1 MTGVTKGERIDAK
14 SIVGKTVVGKSGKK
28 LGVVND
34 LVYEVRTGELVYLT
48 IRMPSSYANT
58 FQFEKDE
65 KGFDEIPYNS
75 VISIGDFV
83 VVAEED
89 II

>member
-1 MTGVTKGERIDAK
+1 MAGITKGERLDAK
-14 SIVGKTVVGKSGKK
+14 SVVGKTVVGKSGKK
-28 LGVVND
+28 LGVVSD

-48 IRMPSSYANT
+48 IKMPTSYANT

-65 KGFDEIPYNS
+65 KGSDQIPYNS

>member
-1 MTGVTKGERIDAK
+1 MSGITKGERLDAK
-14 SIVGKTVVGKSGKK
+14 AIVGKTVVGKSGKK
-28 LGVVND
+28 LGIVND
-34 LVYEVRTGELVYLT
+34 LIYEVRTGELVSLT
-48 IRMPSSYANT
+48 IKQPTSYANT
-58 FQFEKDE
+58 FQFERDE
-65 KGFDEIPYNS
+65 KGFEQIPYSS

>member
-1 MTGVTKGERIDAK
+1 MAGVTKGEKIDART
-14 SIVGKTVVGKSGKK
+14 IVGKTIVGKSGKK
-28 LGVVND
+28 IGIVQD
-34 LVYEVRTGELVYLT
+34 LIYEVRTGELVYLSIKGPT
-48 IRMPSSYANT
+48 SYANT

-65 KGFDEIPYNS
+65 NGFAEIPYNA
-75 VISIGDFV
+75 VISVGDFV

>member
-1 MTGVTKGERIDAK
+1 MTGITKGERLDAK
-14 SIVGKTVVGKSGKK
+14 VIVGKTVVGKSGKK

-34 LVYEVRTGELVYLT
+34 LIYEVRTGEIVYLT
-48 IRMPSSYANT
+48 IKTPSTYANT
-58 FQFEKDE
+58 FQFEKDP
-65 KGFDEIPYNS
+65 KGFDQIPYNS

>member
-1 MTGVTKGERIDAK
+1 MTGITKGERLEAK

-28 LGVVND
+28 LGIVSD

-48 IRMPSSYANT
+48 LKAPTSYANT
-58 FQFEKDE
+58 FQFEKDDR
-65 KGFDEIPYNS
+65 GNDQVPYNS

>member
-1 MTGVTKGERIDAK
+1 MAGITKGERLDAK
-14 SIVGKTVVGKSGKK
+14 AIMGKTVVGKSGKK
-28 LGVVND
+28 LGVVSD
-34 LVYEVRTGELVYLT
+34 LVYEVRTGELVYLA
-48 IRMPSSYANT
+48 IKMPTSYANT

-65 KGFDEIPYNS
+65 RGNDQIPYNS

>member
-1 MTGVTKGERIDAK
+1 MSSITKGEKVDAK

-28 LGVVND
+28 LGIVAD
-34 LVYEVRTGELVYLT
+34 LIYEVRTGELVYLT
-48 IRMPSSYANT
+48 IKQATSYANT

-65 KGFDEIPYNS
+65 NHNDEIPYGA
-75 VISIGDFV
+75 VISVGDFV

-89 II
+89 IV

>member
-1 MTGVTKGERIDAK
+1 MAGVTKGERIDART
-14 SIVGKTVVGKSGKK
+14 IVGKTIVGKSGKK
-28 LGVVND
+28 IGTVED
-34 LVYEVRTGELVYLT
+34 LIYEARTGELVYLSVKNPT
-48 IRMPSSYANT
+48 SYANT

-65 KGFDEIPYNS
+65 NGFEEIPYS
-75 VISIGDFV
+75 AVISIGDFV

>member
-1 MTGVTKGERIDAK
+1 MTGITKGERLEAK

-28 LGVVND
+28 LGIVSD
-34 LVYEVRTGELVYLT
+34 LVYEVRTGELVFLT
-48 IRMPSSYANT
+48 IKLPTSYAHT

-65 KGFDEIPYNS
+65 KGNDQIPYSS

>member
-1 MTGVTKGERIDAK
+1 MAGTTKGERIDAK
-14 SIVGKTVVGKSGKK
+14 TIVGKTVVGKSGKK
-28 LGVVND
+28 IGVVSD
-34 LVYEVRTGELVYLT
+34 LMYEIRTGELVYLL
-48 IRMPSSYANT
+48 IRNPTSYAAS

-65 KGFDEIPYNS
+65 NGNYEIPYNA

-83 VVAEED
+83 VVSEED

>member
-1 MTGVTKGERIDAK
+1 MSGVTKGERIDAK

-28 LGVVND
+28 IGVVSD

-48 IRMPSSYANT
+48 IKSATSYANT

-65 KGFDEIPYNS
+65 HGNEEIPYNA
-75 VISIGDFV
+75 VISVGDFV
-83 VVAEED
+83 VVAEEE

>member
-1 MTGVTKGERIDAK
+1 MAGVTKGEKIDART
-14 SIVGKTVVGKSGKK
+14 IVGKTIVGKSGKK
-28 LGVVND
+28 IGIVQD
-34 LVYEVRTGELVYLT
+34 LIYEVRTGELVYLSVKNPT
-48 IRMPSSYANT
+48 SYANT

-65 KGFDEIPYNS
+65 NGFEEIPYS
-75 VISIGDFV
+75 AVISIGDFV

>member
-1 MTGVTKGERIDAK
+1 MTGITKGERVDAK
-14 SIVGKTVVGKSGKK
+14 SLVGKTIVGKSGKK
-28 LGVVND
+28 LGTVND

-48 IRMPSSYANT
+48 VKTPTAYANT

-65 KGFDEIPYNS
+65 KGYDEIPYNS

>member
-1 MTGVTKGERIDAK
+1 
-14 SIVGKTVVGKSGKK
+14 
-28 LGVVND
+28 
-34 LVYEVRTGELVYLT
+34 
-48 IRMPSSYANT
+48 MPTSYANT

-65 KGFDEIPYNS
+65 RGNDQIPYNS

>member
-1 MTGVTKGERIDAK
+1 MTGITKGERVDAK
-14 SIVGKTVVGKSGKK
+14 SVVGKMVVGKSGKK
-28 LGVVND
+28 LGIVAD
-34 LVYEVRTGELVYLT
+34 LIYEVRTGELVYLT
-48 IRMPSSYANT
+48 LKSPTSYANT

-65 KGFDEIPYNS
+65 RGNEEIPYNS

>member
-14 SIVGKTVVGKSGKK
+14 SVVGKTIVGKSGKK

-48 IRMPSSYANT
+48 IKMPTSYANT

>member
-1 MTGVTKGERIDAK
+1 MSGTTKGERIDSK
-14 SIVGKTVVGKSGKK
+14 VIIGKTVVGKSGKR
-28 LGVVND
+28 LGVVAD
-34 LVYEVRTGELVYLT
+34 LVYEIRTGELVYLSIKSPT
-48 IRMPSSYANT
+48 AYANT

-65 KGFDEIPYNS
+65 NGNHRIPYNS
-75 VISIGDFV
+75 VISVGDFV

>member
-1 MTGVTKGERIDAK
+1 MTGVTKGEKIDAK
-14 SIVGKTVVGKSGKK
+14 TIVGKTVVGKSGKK
-28 LGVVND
+28 IGVVQD
-34 LVYEVRTGELVYLT
+34 LIYEVRTGELVYLSIKNAT
-48 IRMPSSYANT
+48 SYANT

-65 KGFDEIPYNS
+65 SGYEEIPYS
-75 VISIGDFV
+75 AVISIGDFV